1 MEETIG
7 EEETRIE
14 GLEGPYSQFILMMIL
29 RS

>member
-7 EEETRIE
+7 QGVARIE
-14 GLEGPYSQFILMMIL
+14 GLEGPDSQFILMSIL